1 MMGKANYLGLVGG
14 GTSPKFPIN
23 KVRWPTWLPV
33 SRAVLTPK
41 KLVLWDEFKS
51 KSALDISALTPV
63 RGVKLSKERIIVVLQ
78 TSVRAYK
85 FAKQPTLV
93 SAHDTAS
100 NPWGLC
106 CLSPKVIA
114 IPHRTPGHIQIVD
127 IASGNVDIIPAHT
140 SPVRAIALSPD
151 GEMVATAGETVGAPL
166 GGGAVRV

>member
-1 MMGKANYLGLVGG
+1 MVARL
-14 GTSPKFPIN
+14 T
-23 KVRWPTWLPV
+23 
-33 SRAVLTPK
+33 AVLTPK

-127 IASGNVDIIPAHT
+127 IASGNVDIIPTHT